1 MVPTLRRGNPVFD
14 RSGGRV
20 HGAEAPMADIP
31 TLERGNDQ
39 MPSREVVSD
48 LERAA
53 YGEITVSEVIANIGK
68 RHREAEIRGQ

>member
-1 MVPTLRRGNPVFD
+1 MPNDDEIRQNLFD
-14 RSGGRV
+14 VKNAIAQQR
-20 HGAEAPMADIP
+20 
-31 TLERGNDQ
+31 LEGL

-68 RHREAEIRGQ
+68 RHRDAEIRSQRSLP